1 VDIYETT
8 TNKHTLSIWS
18 QETSACTEEEN
29 DASFGRKRQPIR
41 KVARLVLVI
50 MKPRPGREPKWS
62 QSKKKENK
70 KA

>member
-1 VDIYETT
+1 VGVLPSCFI
-8 TNKHTLSIWS
+8 KKK
-18 QETSACTEEEN
+18 SACTEEEN

-62 QSKKKENK
+62 QSKKEKE
-70 KA
+70 